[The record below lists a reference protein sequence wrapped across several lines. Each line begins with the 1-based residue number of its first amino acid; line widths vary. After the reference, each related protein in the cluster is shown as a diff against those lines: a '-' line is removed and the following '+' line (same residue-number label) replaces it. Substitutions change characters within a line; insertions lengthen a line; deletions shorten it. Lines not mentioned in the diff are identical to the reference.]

1 MKAFRI
7 LGRNIRDAFKSV
19 FRNFSLSLASI
30 ACIVI
35 TLIVVSIAM
44 ILSFNVNNFTSKVEQ
59 DLTIVVFLDRSVTL
73 DRIKDIEDEINILN
87 NVESFTFQDKTEI
100 SKEMME
106 SSDNYN
112 VVLQKYADESVL
124 NGLKNKLEQ
133 GEITQEEYD
142 NQFQVIRAENPL
154 SDTFHVKVTDVNSLE
169 SVAKEIELIDDVI
182 SVKYGEGMVEQLVS
196 IFDIIKNISYGVVI
210 ALIIVTAFL
219 ISNTIKITIF
229 SRKREIEIMRLVGA
243 SNLNIKIPFIL
254 EGLFLGV
261 FGSIMPI
268 IVTIISYDMLYTKLN
283 GQVVSPFIQ
292 LIEPLPFTYFIS
304 LVLLIIGVL
313 VGMFGSWR
321 AVKKHLKI

>member
-44 ILSFNVNNFTSKVEQ
+44 ILSFNVNNFTNKVEQ
-59 DLTIVVFLDRSVTL
+59 DMTIVVFLDRYVTL
-73 DRIKDIEDEINILN
+73 ERIEEIKDEINIIN
-87 NVESFTFQDKTEI
+87 DIETFSFQDKMDI
-100 SKEMME
+100 SNQMME
-106 SSDNYN
+106 SSEDYK
-112 VVLQKYADESVL
+112 VVLGKYPDRE
-124 NGLKNKLEQ
+124 
-133 GEITQEEYD
+133 T
-142 NQFQVIRAENPL
+142 NPL
-154 SDTFHVKVTDVNSLE
+154 SDTFHVKVTDVNKIE
-169 SVAKEIELIDDVI
+169 EVAKELEKIKDVI

-196 IFDIIKNISYGVVI
+196 VFDMVKNISYGVVI

-229 SRKREIEIMRLVGA
+229 SRKREIEIVSLVGA
-243 SNLNIKIPFIL
+243 SNINIKIPFIF
-254 EGLFLGV
+254 EGLFLGML
-261 FGSIMPI
+261 GSIIPI
-268 IVTIISYDMLYTKLN
+268 LVTIFSYEALYNSFN

-292 LIEPLPFTYFIS
+292 LIAPLPFTYFIS
-304 LVLLIIGVL
+304 IVLLVIGVL